1 MDYWKKRTLA
11 SEDKA
16 TRLAASY
23 SKRQREALTRTYKR
37 LENYLNA
44 MFTELEYGG
53 VDYISRTDLW
63 RCSKYLEL
71 EEEIRKELQSVGIK
85 QIDDIKEVLSK
96 VYDEVLETDLAD
108 LLENSKQHSFQSK
121 SLLKQN
127 LNASWSGEDYSKRVW
142 KNTNELAARL
152 SDHITDMVTL
162 GRSPTDIKKQVI
174 RDFNTSYNVADRLIR
189 TEASHA
195 FNSASI
201 DSYKQAGVKYVE
213 IIPER
218 DGRLCALC
226 SKVASKN
233 NGIYPIDEAP
243 TLPLHPRCR
252 CCYAPVVN
260 LRENIGNLDI
270 DVDEFVPCLKNSK
283 TGEIVDTVAE
293 KVDKKSLKG
302 YNIKNGWYIDWNK
315 VPDDVEVHALK
326 IKGSER
332 IEGLIGLK
340 KDPNMMAMYIHW
352 GVAAPHNNKLK
363 GVKGE
368 KEYIGV
374 GGHLFAIAAEESINN
389 GYDGYFYG
397 FAANKDLA
405 EYYCNKFGA
414 VHRPID
420 HPYEVIFDE
429 FAANSILKEYNY
441 ERKNK

>member
-1 MDYWKKRTLA
+1 MTA
-11 SEDKA
+11 
-16 TRLAASY
+16 
-23 SKRQREALTRTYKR
+23 RQREALTRTYKR

-53 VDYISRTDLW
+53 IDYISRTDLW

-85 QIDDIKEVLSK
+85 QIDDIKEVLSR

-108 LLENSKQHSFQSK
+108 LLKNSKQHSFQSK

-243 TLPLHPRCR
+243 TLALHPRCR
-252 CCYAPVVN
+252 CCYAPYVKLDAAEIKAQEKVKALQSSDKELEFYKRTN
-260 LRENIGNLDI
+260 RHQQHAEEITGLTGDAAWYKYQKLASDFIKKDI
-270 DVDEFVPCLKNSK
+270 DGIKVEGFMSK
-283 TGEIVDTVAE
+283 DNWLFKYDNDTNTLGILSDKETISTMFYPDKE
-293 KVDKKSLKG
+293 KAYWKEQIDK
-302 YNIKNGWYIDWNK
+302 Y
-315 VPDDVEVHALK
+315 
-326 IKGSER
+326 
-332 IEGLIGLK
+332 
-340 KDPNMMAMYIHW
+340 
-352 GVAAPHNNKLK
+352 K
-363 GVKGE
+363 GVKE
-368 KEYIGV
+368 
-374 GGHLFAIAAEESINN
+374 
-389 GYDGYFYG
+389 
-397 FAANKDLA
+397 
-405 EYYCNKFGA
+405 
-414 VHRPID
+414 
-420 HPYEVIFDE
+420 
-429 FAANSILKEYNY
+429 
-441 ERKNK
+441 